1 MRALRFVS
9 REAEESP
16 TAGAAAP
23 DRRDGALLDAYSEAV
38 AGAVEA
44 IQPSVVHVEIERRG
58 ARGGGSGFVLT
69 PDGLLVTN
77 SHVVSGAGQIE
88 ISLPDGA
95 RRVASIVGD
104 DPGTDLAIL
113 KIDAPAL
120 RAAPLGDSS
129 KLRPGQLAVAVG
141 SPLGFTSTVT
151 AGIVSATGRSMRS
164 ISGRLIDHVIQTD
177 AALNPGNSGGPLV
190 NSRGEVIGVNTAVI
204 AAAQGLAF
212 AIEVDLLKLVAG
224 ELIRDGR
231 IRRSH
236 LGVGGQTAPIHRS
249 VVRHYGLSAAT
260 GVMVRA
266 VEDGSPAQRA
276 GLREGDVIVK
286 FGGAPVVGIDD
297 LHRLLTADRRGIATP
312 LSALRRT
319 ELVELVVTPREAAG
333 R

>member
-1 MRALRFVS
+1 ML
-9 REAEESP
+9 SP
-16 TAGAAAP
+16 GIPQNT
-23 DRRDGALLDAYSEAV
+23 DVLLLDAYSEAV

-44 IQPSVVHVEIERRG
+44 IQPSVVHVEMERRG

-77 SHVVSGAGQIE
+77 SHVVSGAGHVE

-95 RRVASIVGD
+95 RREASIVGD

-129 KLRPGQLAVAVG
+129 KLRPGQLAIAVG

-212 AIEVDLLKLVAG
+212 AIEVDLLKRIVG

-249 VVRHYGLSAAT
+249 VVRHYGLPAPT

-266 VEDGSPAQRA
+266 VEEGSPAQQA
-276 GLREGDVIVK
+276 GLREGDVIVDLD
-286 FGGAPVVGIDD
+286 GVPVVNVDD
-297 LHRLLTADRRGIATP
+297 LHRLLTAERTGAATP
-312 LSALRRT
+312 LRALRRT
-319 ELVELVVTPREAAG
+319 ELLELSVVPRESPG